1 MSQHQPM
8 SWNSTQA
15 ITPDAY
21 STPVQSSLVGDSAAA
36 TSQLDSQAFER
47 EFSLHDTIP
56 AEHDHAYTSRISAE
70 LERKMLADDSSTAED
85 IRNRI
90 AELHDAY
97 RDERDAELERPAP
110 PLALNIQDPREESQ
124 ISRDEHNQTEL
135 AATAAEL
142 LDRVSGDTSR
152 KFQESSFLALMRRL
166 RDGEV
171 VVDGDKMVETAT
183 PRPDENNVGI
193 PRNFAHPADR
203 EYEMTP

>member
-1 MSQHQPM
+1 M

-15 ITPDAY
+15 IAPDAY
-21 STPVQSSLVGDSAAA
+21 SRSEYSSTLNGSAAV
-36 TSQLDSQAFER
+36 TSQMDSQAFER

-56 AEHDHAYTSRISAE
+56 TSQDHAYTSRISAE
-70 LERKMLADDSSTAED
+70 LERKILADDSSTAED
-85 IRNRI
+85 IRSRI

-97 RDERDAELERPAP
+97 RDERDAELDRPTD
-110 PLALNIQDPREESQ
+110 PLSLETQDSLGESQ
-124 ISRDEHNQTEL
+124 ISRDMNDQTEL

-171 VVDGDKMVETAT
+171 VVEGDKMVETAT
-183 PRPDENNVGI
+183 AAPPTDADNVGTPRP
-193 PRNFAHPADR
+193 FAHPPDR